1 MAPPSGEEDLS
12 VLLATMQP
20 ILDPTT
26 YVFLNTKEPLPS
38 LPLATLEPQLIVQ
51 EAEGITIV
59 TTEALATSHGFKEH
73 TFPCKKI
80 TLTIHSSLEAVG
92 LIATITAR
100 LKDNGIS
107 TNVVSGYFHDHI
119 YVPVNRAQGAM
130 QVLGEF
136 ANAK

>member
-1 MAPPSGEEDLS
+1 MAPPSGEENLS

-20 ILDPTT
+20 TLDPTT
-26 YVFLNTKEPLPS
+26 YVFLNTRQPLTS

-59 TTEALATSHGFKEH
+59 TTEALATSHGFKEQ
-73 TFPCKKI
+73 TYPCKKI
-80 TLTIHSSLEAVG
+80 SLAIHSSLEAVG
-92 LIATITAR
+92 LIATITSR
-100 LKDNGIS
+100 LKDHGIS

-119 YVPVNRAQGAM
+119 YVPVDRAQDAM